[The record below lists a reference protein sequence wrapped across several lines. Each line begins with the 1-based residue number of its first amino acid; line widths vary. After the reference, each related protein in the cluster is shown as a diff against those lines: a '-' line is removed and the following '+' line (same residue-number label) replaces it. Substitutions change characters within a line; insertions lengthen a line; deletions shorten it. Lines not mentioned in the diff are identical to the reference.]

1 MKEDL
6 WSIRRMREE
15 QKLSQSRNTYRH
27 SDKVEN
33 ESVVED
39 IQRKRESVFL
49 SIYQRFQLFLEE

>member
-6 WSIRRMREE
+6 WSIRKMREE

-27 SDKVEN
+27 SEYVESEGLV
-33 ESVVED
+33 ES
-39 IQRKRESVFL
+39 IQKKRENILL